1 MKDKELTILTKSP
14 WYTIDRLFEESKYLL
29 KQKINTK
36 KNQFSNYGGH
46 NAVTSSLING
56 LMKLDYSFVLNPKL
70 SKQFSRHVHVLSII
84 YALDL
89 SINLKKKGKINRL
102 TAGPNLV
109 FLPDDYNSIICSEE
123 IDKILVPSEWV
134 RDAYVYYFPKLEG
147 KIICWFAGVDADFW
161 KTSHNNTKNNCIL
174 YTKNITNKFR
184 KKIKTI
190 LNQYDWNVD
199 EIMYGNYDL
208 FTWKSK
214 LDSASL
220 AVFLSSSES
229 QGIALAEA
237 WSMNVPTFVWNPKPK
252 ELNGRYFPSVDSAPY
267 LTPETGISWKTENEF
282 QDALNRF
289 IEKNRFQ
296 PRKWILENM
305 TQEISTKLFVN
316 KVCNIY

>member
-70 SKQFSRHVHVLSII
+70 SKQFSRHVHVLSNI

-89 SINLKKKGKINRL
+89 AINLKKKGKINRL

-109 FLPDDYNSIICSEE
+109 FLPDDYNSIICSDE

-134 RDAYVYYFPKLEG
+134 RDAYVHYFPKLEG
-147 KIICWFAGVDADFW
+147 KIKCWFAGVDADFW

-184 KKIKTI
+184 QKNK
-190 LNQYDWNVD
+190 
-199 EIMYGNYDL
+199 NY
-208 FTWKSK
+208 T
-214 LDSASL
+214 
-220 AVFLSSSES
+220 ES
-229 QGIALAEA
+229 I
-237 WSMNVPTFVWNPKPK
+237 
-252 ELNGRYFPSVDSAPY
+252 
-267 LTPETGISWKTENEF
+267 
-282 QDALNRF
+282 
-289 IEKNRFQ
+289 
-296 PRKWILENM
+296 
-305 TQEISTKLFVN
+305 
-316 KVCNIY
+316 

>member
-1 MKDKELTILTKSP
+1 M
-14 WYTIDRLFEESKYLL
+14 
-29 KQKINTK
+29 
-36 KNQFSNYGGH
+36 
-46 NAVTSSLING
+46 
-56 LMKLDYSFVLNPKL
+56 
-70 SKQFSRHVHVLSII
+70 
-84 YALDL
+84 
-89 SINLKKKGKINRL
+89 
-102 TAGPNLV
+102 
-109 FLPDDYNSIICSEE
+109 
-123 IDKILVPSEWV
+123 
-134 RDAYVYYFPKLEG
+134 RDAYVHYFPKLEG
-147 KIICWFAGVDADFW
+147 KIKCWFAGVDADFW

-282 QDALNRF
+282 HDALNRF
-289 IEKNRFQ
+289 MEKNEFQ

-305 TQEISTKLFVN
+305 TQEICTKLFVN